1 METRSLK
8 CKIIQKMVNDLKNFK
23 SFDEIF
29 DDLYL
34 YRKKQKRLE
43 REKKLK
49 RIFKDDRQ
57 SIKNT

>member
-49 RIFKDDRQ
+49 RIFKDDR
-57 SIKNT
+57 